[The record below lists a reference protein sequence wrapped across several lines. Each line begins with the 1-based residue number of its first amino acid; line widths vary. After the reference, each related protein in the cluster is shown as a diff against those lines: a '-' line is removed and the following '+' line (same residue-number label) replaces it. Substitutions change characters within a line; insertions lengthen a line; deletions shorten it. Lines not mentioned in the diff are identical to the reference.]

1 MKTAAIHPGEI
12 LGVAELGKVLGV
24 NRARV
29 SQLIAKPW
37 FPKPAVRLAMGP
49 VWHINDIERMASET
63 GRTLDYD
70 ALAALATPPSPGG
83 SSSGTAGTAVQREP

>member
-1 MKTAAIHPGEI
+1 MTTAAIHPGEI
-12 LGVAELGKVLGV
+12 LGVAELGKLLGV

-49 VWHINDIERMASET
+49 VWHIADIERMASET

-70 ALAALATPPSPGG
+70 ALAALPSSSLRGG